1 MMTEESFR
9 LHKIHCRGCS
19 DYSNHMGARG
29 MTARMI
35 RPPKAQ
41 AQVTTGQNGEFDSP
55 PPPPHT
61 EFTAYGRSVTGLP
74 TMSMLLRK
82 LREQNGLPPE
92 G

>member
-19 DYSNHMGARG
+19 EYSNHMGARG
-29 MTARMI
+29 RLNEYRTS
-35 RPPKAQ
+35 Q
-41 AQVTTGQNGEFDSP
+41 EGLESQHEGFDSP

-61 EFTAYGRSVTGLP
+61 AYGQTVTNLSSLP